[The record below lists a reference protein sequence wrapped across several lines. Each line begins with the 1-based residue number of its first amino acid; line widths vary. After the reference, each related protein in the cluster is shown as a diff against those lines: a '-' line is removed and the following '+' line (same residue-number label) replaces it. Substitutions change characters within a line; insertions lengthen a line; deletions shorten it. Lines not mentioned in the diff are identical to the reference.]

1 MRVVKWGKGL
11 AVPLPGD
18 VAHAL
23 GLREGDE
30 VQLEAAGTGSLSVAR
45 PDPDP
50 DREAALATLRALA
63 RPGPPGF
70 RFSREDANA
79 RGRDEPAG

>member
-23 GLREGDE
+23 GLKEGDE
-30 VQLEAAGTGSLSVAR
+30 VQLEAAGTSRLSVAR
-45 PDPDP
+45 PDP

-63 RPGPPGF
+63 RPAPPGF

>member
-23 GLREGDE
+23 GLKEGDD
-30 VQLEAAGTGSLSVAR
+30 VHLEAAGTGRLSVAR
-45 PDPDP
+45 SAL
-50 DREAALATLRALA
+50 DRETALAALRALA
-63 RPGPPGF
+63 RPAPPGF